1 MGGGKDSKDSKL
13 VYSTD
18 QGDLRKQQGRV
29 AVAAPAD
36 PAKQKVKVV
45 LDTKG
50 RKGKPV
56 TLVTGIQH
64 NPQVT
69 SGLAPVMKFFGSRPS
84 SPIPDRKSWKTQV
97 VAVLAEDD
105 LVVVAFRREMDDPR
119 KPGAK
124 YTTTWFD
131 MWRIKDGKAVEHWDY
146 GTIPPPAK

>member
-1 MGGGKDSKDSKL
+1 MPRRSWKACGSAATS
-13 VYSTD
+13 ST
-18 QGDLRKQQGRV
+18 RR
-29 AVAAPAD
+29 PAIW
-36 PAKQKVKVV
+36 
-45 LDTKG
+45 G
-50 RKGKPV
+50 
-56 TLVTGIQH
+56 
-64 NPQVT
+64 
-69 SGLAPVMKFFGSRPS
+69 
-84 SPIPDRKSWKTQV
+84 RKSWKTQV